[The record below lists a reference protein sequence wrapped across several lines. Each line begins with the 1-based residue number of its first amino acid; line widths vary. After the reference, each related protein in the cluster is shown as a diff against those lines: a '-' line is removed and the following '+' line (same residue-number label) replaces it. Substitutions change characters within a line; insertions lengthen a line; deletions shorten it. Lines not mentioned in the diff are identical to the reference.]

1 MNCLLTQ
8 VFEGKIEGK
17 IEVKRRGGKRRK
29 QLLNGLKEKIG
40 Y

>member
-1 MNCLLTQ
+1 
-8 VFEGKIEGK
+8 VERVIEGK
-17 IEVKRRGGKRRK
+17 KEGRREVKGKRGRRSK